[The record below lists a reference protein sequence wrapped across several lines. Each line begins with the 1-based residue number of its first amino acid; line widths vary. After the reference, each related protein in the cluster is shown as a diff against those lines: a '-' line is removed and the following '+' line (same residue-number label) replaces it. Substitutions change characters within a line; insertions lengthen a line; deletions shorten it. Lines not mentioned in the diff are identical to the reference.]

1 MRTYN
6 PYKLFRF
13 CPIPNWLM
21 QRQEVSFGAKC
32 LFGQLTQHAGEDGF
46 CFPSQKTLAKELGC
60 SVRHIKRLLAEL
72 KQHKLIATV
81 RDNTH
86 QTNSYVF
93 LVHPWMSSTKEETR
107 PVVEVEGT
115 GDMAGDIA
123 GDESVPSVGTNPSP
137 IKDPIKQQ
145 TERRQ
150 GKSPSVLEEMKQW
163 EAEAVSFKDLRPEIK
178 ETINQ
183 VLSKCSIGSPYLNGV
198 AKNITEEVLE
208 PTLRARALAS
218 HFLDE
223 AEKQG
228 LWKREEVKEGAMAAD

>member
-1 MRTYN
+1 MKTYN

-72 KQHKLIATV
+72 KQHKVIATV

-93 LVHPWMSSTKEETR
+93 LVHPWMSSAKEETR
-107 PVVEVEGT
+107 PLVEVEEA

-123 GDESVPSVGTNPSP
+123 GDQSGPSVGTDPSP
-137 IKDPIKQQ
+137 IKDSIKQQ

-150 GKSPSVLEEMKQW
+150 GKSPSVLEKMKQW
-163 EAEAVSFKDLRPEIK
+163 EKEAVSFEDLKPDIK
-178 ETINQ
+178 ELINKALLKWSVPSSYRDQ
-183 VLSKCSIGSPYLNGV
+183 II
-198 AKNITEEVLE
+198 KNLTEEILE
-208 PTLRARALAS
+208 PTLRARAIAS

-228 LWKREEVKEGAMAAD
+228 LWKRGEVTQDTREGG

>member
-13 CPIPNWLM
+13 CSIPNWLM

-107 PVVEVEGT
+107 PVVEIEEVGDIPEGT

-123 GDESVPSVGTNPSP
+123 GDQSVPSVGTNPSP

-150 GKSPSVLEEMKQW
+150 GKSPGATKGHEDRGGYDSRAVYEQVKQKNPFVDFPSLDWIEEQYRR
-163 EAEAVSFKDLRPEIK
+163 FKERNPESPVKLDGYIK
-178 ETINQ
+178 
-183 VLSKCSIGSPYLNGV
+183 GV
-198 AKNITEEVLE
+198 MENIAIKARKEV
-208 PTLRARALAS
+208 PS
-218 HFLDE
+218 
-223 AEKQG
+223 
-228 LWKREEVKEGAMAAD
+228 EGAMEGG

>member
-1 MRTYN
+1 MKTYN

-21 QRQEVSFGAKC
+21 QRQEVSYGAKC

-60 SVRHIKRLLAEL
+60 SERYIRKLVAEL
-72 KQHKLIATV
+72 KRHKLIATV

-86 QTNSYVF
+86 QSNSYVF
-93 LVHPWMSSTKEETR
+93 LVHPWMSCTTEEKR
-107 PVVEVEGT
+107 QVVEEEEPQELPQELPQEHMYLS
-115 GDMAGDIA
+115 DRNKC
-123 GDESVPSVGTNPSP
+123 SS

-150 GKSPSVLEEMKQW
+150 RNSSSILEEMKQW
-163 EAEAVSFKDLRPEIK
+163 EKETVSFEGLRPEIK

-183 VLSKCSIGSPYLNGV
+183 VLSKLSVEFPYLNGIPR
-198 AKNITEEVLE
+198 KITENVDN
-208 PTLRARALAS
+208 PTLRAKALAK
-218 HFLDE
+218 HYLDR

-228 LWKREEVKEGAMAAD
+228 LWKRGEVTQDTREGG